1 MWWRGNRSLC
11 NESASNDNCLDVDGN
26 DRFLITRSHLTKIA
40 TLVTFTTIHILA
52 IGFCK
57 SYLWYW
63 WARSRQSQ
71 WYYDFVFSGCPT
83 CWTETASAQGSF
95 TFGPSFPPKDSL
107 VPRKLPEPDI
117 LEELVHIIFEF
128 LSFLLADILPAEWG
142 RRKKL
147 GLRHA
152 LATYVVGVCPSLTE
166 TLLSLPGQVKLS
178 TGAHCWCWVRAWYVV
193 VSKRAHILFIKRSV
207 LPGHKLINAWGK

>member
-1 MWWRGNRSLC
+1 MNS
-11 NESASNDNCLDVDGN
+11 
-26 DRFLITRSHLTKIA
+26 F
-40 TLVTFTTIHILA
+40 
-52 IGFCK
+52 
-57 SYLWYW
+57 
-63 WARSRQSQ
+63 
-71 WYYDFVFSGCPT
+71 FSGCPT

-128 LSFLLADILPAEWG
+128 LSFFLADILPAGWG

-193 VSKRAHILFIKRSV
+193 VSKRAHILLIKSTV
-207 LPGHKLINAWGK
+207 LPGHKMINAWAKECQALSQKWWRGHHFLLDPLDTLQWSLSFSVGQFSSWSTGVHRLRRTEQVSVGSKPDTRGLL